1 MWEQFVMFATWWTLA
16 QFVLLAFFVI
26 VGIFTGKPFA
36 APERDEWDEVYGD
49 QPASPPEGYHRTGKD
64 YRP

>member
-1 MWEQFVMFATWWTLA
+1 MWEQFVTFATWWTLA

-26 VGIFTGKPFA
+26 VGIFTGAPFA
-36 APERDEWDEVYGD
+36 APEDIYEPHGD
-49 QPASPPEGYHRTGKD
+49 TTGYDRTGKD